1 MNKKLLLSLG
11 TISLLTTP
19 LISVVSCS
27 NQEAAMEF
35 TNLSL
40 GEETTNNNNTK
51 TFKLTITGK
60 NLKGEKDKEASDYA
74 IFEKKA
80 GTENEP
86 HEQFEK
92 AFKVFS
98 INKEKTEV
106 VLIGNYEFKS
116 NQQSIT
122 IFVGER
128 KKPANKTNEITI
140 NSPSNVTP

>member
-40 GEETTNNNNTK
+40 GEETTNNNTK

-74 IFEKKA
+74 VFEKKA
-80 GTENEP
+80 GTETEP
-86 HEQFEK
+86 HKQLPI

-106 VLIGNYEFKS
+106 VLIGDHIFES